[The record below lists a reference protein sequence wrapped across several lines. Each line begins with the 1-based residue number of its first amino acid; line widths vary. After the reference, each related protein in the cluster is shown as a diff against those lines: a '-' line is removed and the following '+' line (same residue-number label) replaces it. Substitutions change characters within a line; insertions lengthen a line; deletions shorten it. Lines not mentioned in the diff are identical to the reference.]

1 MTPTSSSG
9 SPGSP
14 GETPA
19 DALEHFWKAAHELLA
34 AARTV
39 IDAADGLVAA
49 QLSKPKEPP
58 EPRLRRIDVD
68 DG

>member
-1 MTPTSSSG
+1 MTPSTT
-9 SPGSP
+9 P

-39 IDAADGLVAA
+39 LDAADGLVEA
-49 QLSKPKEPP
+49 QMAKKHEPS
-58 EPRLRRIDVD
+58 EPRLRRIDVQ

>member
-1 MTPTSSSG
+1 MTPSSAPGG
-9 SPGSP
+9 S

-39 IDAADGLVAA
+39 LDAADGLVEA
-49 QLSKPKEPP
+49 QLSKTKEPA
-58 EPRLRRIDVD
+58 EPRLRRINVED
-68 DG
+68 